1 MNISVSNTTTL
12 SALSCDL
19 LVVGV
24 PEGGVAGAV
33 AALDA
38 SFGGRLAQTAQ
49 DEEFSGKAGSS
60 VSWPGFGQ
68 IAASRLMLVGL
79 GGGSVDELRRAAGI
93 AGHAA
98 RQRGSKHA
106 ALALGKL
113 DSARSMAV
121 VEGFGIGNYRFE
133 RYKPTAERRSPA
145 ERLTLVGEADDR
157 TFATAQAILAG
168 SALARDL
175 VNEAPGVVY
184 PETLAEAAAELA
196 GQGLSVEIW
205 DERRIREAGMGGIT
219 AVGQG
224 SVRPPR
230 FVHMT
235 WTPVSKPTARVAVV
249 GKGVTFDSGGLSLK
263 PSSGMQTMRC
273 DMAGS
278 AAVIGMMRAV
288 RELRPDVVVHG
299 IFAAAENMPSHTAYK
314 LGDVLRM
321 YNGKTVEI
329 HNTDAEGR
337 LLLAD
342 CLTYAS
348 RLGVDAVLD
357 LATLTGAC
365 VIALGEYY
373 SGLFTGNDALAG
385 ALLGRADESGEGL
398 WRLPLAEVYREK
410 LKADWG
416 AMKNVGGREAGAIT
430 AALFLSE
437 FVEGTPWAHLDIAGP
452 AFLEKP
458 FRHFAAGGTG
468 AMVPT
473 LTRWVLGLQ
482 GG

>member
-1 MNISVSNTTTL
+1 MNISVSAT
-12 SALSCDL
+12 SALPTLACDL
-19 LVVGV
+19 LAVGV
-24 PEGGVAGAV
+24 PEGAV
-33 AALDA
+33 ASAVASLDA
-38 SFGGRLAQTAQ
+38 SFGNRLAQVAQ
-49 DEEFSGKAGSS
+49 DEEFTGKAGSS
-60 VSWPGFGQ
+60 VAWPGFGQ
-68 IAASRLMLVGL
+68 IAATRLILVGL
-79 GGGSVDELRRAAGI
+79 GGGSVDELRRAAGV
-93 AGHAA
+93 AGSAA
-98 RQRGSKHA
+98 RQRGFKHV

-113 DSARSMAV
+113 DTARTAAV
-121 VEGFGIGNYRFE
+121 VEGFGVGNYRFE
-133 RYKPTAERRSPA
+133 RYKPTSERRAPA
-145 ERLTLVGEADDR
+145 ERLTLVGEADER
-157 TFATAQAILAG
+157 SFAMVQAILAG
-168 SALARDL
+168 MNLARDL
-175 VNEAPGVVY
+175 VNEAPGVIY

-196 GQGLSVEIW
+196 GPGLSVEIW
-205 DERRIREAGMGGIT
+205 DERRIRDAGMGGIT

-224 SVRPPR
+224 SDRPPR

-235 WTPVSKPTARVAVV
+235 WTPVARPVAKVAVI

-278 AAVIGMMRAV
+278 AAVIGMMRAI
-288 RELRPDVVVHG
+288 RDLRPDVQVHG
-299 IFAAAENMPSHTAYK
+299 IFAAAENMPSHNCYK

-348 RLGVDAVLD
+348 RLGVDAILD

-365 VIALGEYY
+365 VVALGEYY
-373 SGLFTGNDALAG
+373 SGLFTANDGLA
-385 ALLGRADESGEGL
+385 ATMLARADESGEGL

-437 FVEGTPWAHLDIAGP
+437 FVEGSTPWAHLDIAGP
-452 AFLEKP
+452 AFIEKP
-458 FRHFAAGGTG
+458 FRHFAVGATG

-473 LTRWVLGLQ
+473 LTRWVLGL
-482 GG
+482 GN